1 MSKPKTKSDI
11 IRYVIMG
18 VALCVF
24 IVCGV
29 MLIRIGIRYKNDRNN
44 NSSANKFVETAADPT
59 GSDPTKDTEASTDG
73 ETKPQ
78 IPSFSANKVI
88 DFSGLKEEAPS
99 VQGWIDVPSAG
110 ISYPIVQA
118 GDNEY
123 YLTHAYNDV
132 EAWSG
137 AIFLD
142 HTNNPDFTDDHTFVY
157 GHNMN
162 DGSMFHGLLQYEGK
176 TDGKKFY
183 DKQMTDN
190 GNYFYVYLEDS
201 VRVYQIFSVS
211 VVNIKD
217 NYDAFRYLTDSFKL
231 KDYVDYVMS
240 IEQYD
245 TGISYD
251 GKSPVL
257 TLYTCQSDSASGIRL
272 MVHGQLVEVVDPKY

>member
-29 MLIRIGIRYKNDRNN
+29 MLIRIGIRYKKDRDN
-44 NSSANKFVETAADPT
+44 NSSADNFVQTAADPT
-59 GSDPTKDTEASTDG
+59 GDDSTKNTEASTDG

-78 IPSFSANKVI
+78 IPSFSADKVI
-88 DFSGLKEEAPS
+88 DFAGLKEEAPA
-99 VQGWIDVPSAG
+99 VQGWIDIPSAG
-110 ISYPIVQA
+110 ISNPIVQA
-118 GDNEY
+118 DDNEY
-123 YLTHAYNDV
+123 YLTHAFNGK

-142 HTNNPDFTDDHTFVY
+142 YTNNPDFTDDHTFVY

-162 DGSMFHGLLQYEGK
+162 DGSMFHNLLQYDGK

-183 DKQMTDN
+183 DQQMTDN
-190 GNYFYVYLEDS
+190 GNYFYVYLEGS

-231 KDYVDYVMS
+231 KDYVDYVTS

-272 MVHGQLVEVVDPKY
+272 MVHGQLVEVVDQKN